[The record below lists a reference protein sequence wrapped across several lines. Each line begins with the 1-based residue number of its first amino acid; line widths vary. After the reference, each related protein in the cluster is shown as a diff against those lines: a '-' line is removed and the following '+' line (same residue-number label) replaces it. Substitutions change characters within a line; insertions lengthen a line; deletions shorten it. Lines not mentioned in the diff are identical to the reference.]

1 MVFRPVVKPLGI
13 TMKKESEKVFETSEE
28 GDVVKPPCQKIL
40 KKRVIALRAGN
51 VPQESGPKNQI
62 L

>member
-13 TMKKESEKVFETSEE
+13 TMKKESGKVVETSEE
-28 GDVVKPPCQKIL
+28 GDVVNPPCQTIL
-40 KKRVIALRAGN
+40 KKRVIAPRDGN
-51 VPQESGPKNQI
+51 EPQERGPKNQI